1 MKIVIDGRMSQESG
15 IGRYIR
21 NLLNQLAIIDK
32 KNEYLVLLT
41 KESIN
46 KTALGNNFKRILADF
61 KWYGISEQFKL
72 PKLLND
78 LKSDLVHFPHFNVPL
93 LFSGRFV
100 VTIHDLIHQHFQ
112 MRRATTLTP
121 LLYKFKQF
129 GYKKVFKNGILRS
142 QKILVP
148 SDYVK
153 ELLID
158 DWQVNDEKIVVTH
171 EAVDD
176 RITEIAGKINQKEIS
191 QVMQKF
197 NINPPFIFYV
207 GNAHP
212 HKNVEG
218 LIKAFI
224 SLRKQYQYLTLVL
237 SGNDHYFWQKIKH
250 QFQQKSIIFTG
261 LISDKELVALYKS
274 AKCFVMPSFE
284 EGFGI
289 PILEAMVCEC
299 PVVSSQGGALKEVG
313 GDACLYFDPTSK
325 EDIKEKI
332 MLVLTN
338 DGIEKDLIKKGQMRS
353 KKFSWEKL
361 AKQTMEVYQDAGSFG
376 A

>member
-61 KWYGISEQFKL
+61 
-72 PKLLND
+72 
-78 LKSDLVHFPHFNVPL
+78 NVPL

-129 GYKKVFKNGILRS
+129 GYKKVFKNGIS
-142 QKILVP
+142 KPQKILVP

-237 SGNDHYFWQKIKH
+237 SGNDH
-250 QFQQKSIIFTG
+250 
-261 LISDKELVALYKS
+261 
-274 AKCFVMPSFE
+274 
-284 EGFGI
+284 
-289 PILEAMVCEC
+289 
-299 PVVSSQGGALKEVG
+299 
-313 GDACLYFDPTSK
+313 
-325 EDIKEKI
+325 
-332 MLVLTN
+332 
-338 DGIEKDLIKKGQMRS
+338 
-353 KKFSWEKL
+353 
-361 AKQTMEVYQDAGSFG
+361 
-376 A
+376 